1 MTWDGFPHLS
11 MLRKPAPRSC
21 SSHPGPSVCGHSHA
35 PSLGLGTGT
44 GSAGRWTW
52 AKFKVWR
59 RERALPSLQR
69 SQTQTGAPL
78 PVPDLLFL
86 VFLALPSLC
95 CLFFS
100 FLPFLLTFLSAVLPK
115 NFKVKMVTKTSV
127 LLSWEFPENYNSPTP
142 YKASA
147 REESELCFFLFSCEF
162 CLLV

>member
-1 MTWDGFPHLS
+1 MTWDGCPHLS

-21 SSHPGPSVCGHSHA
+21 SSHPGPSECGQSHV

-44 GSAGRWTW
+44 GSNGTWTW
-52 AKFKVWR
+52 AKLQVWR
-59 RERALPSLQR
+59 RERILSSLQR
-69 SQTQTGAPL
+69 SQTQAGAPL
-78 PVPDLLFL
+78 PVPDLLL
-86 VFLALPSLC
+86 LLFLALPSLH
-95 CLFFS
+95 CLF

-142 YKASA
+142 YKASG
-147 REESELCFFLFSCEF
+147 REDSELCIFSFSWES